1 MVSAATGGRAAPTKG
16 AWDWGQSSSA
26 GPAPAPLTLVSA
38 GIAKA
43 CEQNLK
49 KTLRFGGRLEL
60 PGSMELRAML
70 VSVGGAQGGGWP
82 TQRPLSWPGHTCRG
96 DQGWVRPW

>member
-1 MVSAATGGRAAPTKG
+1 MAEDK
-16 AWDWGQSSSA
+16 SSPFLPLLTVGKA
-26 GPAPAPLTLVSA
+26 LTPAPA

-60 PGSMELRAML
+60 PSSMELRAML
-70 VSVGGAQGGGWP
+70 VS
-82 TQRPLSWPGHTCRG
+82 
-96 DQGWVRPW
+96 